1 MEMRWGMVWGVA
13 ITLMSGVITLA
24 YVSRITERSLEGLI
38 FFPITGALAVVAGA
52 FGGWRGRTGTW
63 AVGLSL
69 GSGATLFI
77 AAAIRFGNESGNE
90 TLFLVLAL
98 LPAVGTHIGTVLA
111 FSITGWLPAHWMR
124 GRMLR

>member
-1 MEMRWGMVWGVA
+1 MVWGVT
-13 ITLMSGVITLA
+13 ITVVSGVITHA
-24 YVSRITERSLEGLI
+24 YLSRITDASLEGLI

-52 FGGWRGRTGTW
+52 FSGWRGRTGIW

-69 GSGATLFI
+69 GSGAILFI
-77 AAAIRFGNESGNE
+77 AAAIRFGKDDA
-90 TLFLVLAL
+90 TLVLVL

-111 FSITGWLPAHWMR
+111 FGISGWLPAHWVR